1 MSYTYLGEQYEMKPL
16 TIGVKKAAIDIIE
29 ERNKLVRDIEA
40 KCNLALIQNAKNN
53 LARLERKRNEK
64 LEANE
69 DTNVIDEQISK
80 MKESQENNSQLQ
92 AEINYYESELRT
104 VGLRLV
110 YNIELMNKVIP
121 AILDKPVKLDFENLE
136 TEKFILEVVNDFF
149 LSKGLSF

>member
-29 ERNKLVRDIEA
+29 ERNKLVRDVEA

-69 DTNVIDEQISK
+69 DTSVIDEQISK

-92 AEINYYESELRT
+92 AEINYYNSELSLIGRK
-104 VGLRLV
+104 LIS
-110 YNIELMNKVIP
+110 NMDLMDKVIP
-121 AILDKPVKLDFENLE
+121 VVVDKPVKLDFDNLE